1 MTNAN
6 ASEFGASVIPVM
18 RYRNLPAAIDWLC
31 TALGFSRHHIVTG
44 GNGAILFAQLT
55 LGNAMIMVGPVRHSA
70 FDKFLRQPDEIGG
83 AETQVCYFFVAD
95 AHAHCARARA
105 AGAEI
110 IFDIEGKANGGRS
123 YSCRDPEGHLWNF
136 GTYDPWRQHIA
147 QDRQLRRSGSGWV
160 GAGRRSV
167 LAIGLSTAVLAT
179 VAVPAWMPG
188 SPRQH
193 AAVKTTDG
201 ASEMDAKTT
210 FDQLMS
216 ERTAR
221 EAAERAEQEIRS
233 RLTEVQR
240 AKEAVEAKAQQVR
253 QLLAAARNGRRS
265 AEKVAGQALERLAE
279 AQSAKDAAE
288 QAARDAR
295 ERLAR
300 LQIRKGAAERA
311 ALDARRQLA
320 AERNAKRAAE
330 SFQYSG
336 QVPTEAATPP
346 WQR

>member
-1 MTNAN
+1 MTNAH

-18 RYRNLPAAIDWLC
+18 RYRNLPVAIDWLC
-31 TALGFSRHHIVTG
+31 TALGFARHHVVTG

-70 FDKFLRQPDEIGG
+70 FDKFLKQPDEIGG

-147 QDRQLRRSGSGWV
+147 QEGQLRQPERGWL
-160 GAGRRSV
+160 GATRRSV
-167 LAIGLSTAVLAT
+167 LAIGLSTVVLAT
-179 VAVPAWMPG
+179 IAVPAWVPEIPG
-188 SPRQH
+188 KL
-193 AAVKTTDG
+193 AIVKTTDSVSEVG
-201 ASEMDAKTT
+201 AKRA
-210 FDQLMS
+210 FDELVS

-221 EAAERAEQEIRS
+221 EAAERAEQETRS
-233 RLTEVQR
+233 RLTEAQR
-240 AKEAVEAKAQQVR
+240 AKEAAEARAQQVR
-253 QLLAAARNGRRS
+253 QLLATARNGRRS
-265 AEKVAGQALERLAE
+265 AEKVAAQALERLAE
-279 AQSAKDAAE
+279 AQGAKDAAE

-311 ALDARRQLA
+311 ALDAKRQLA

-330 SFQYSG
+330 SFQYSS
-336 QVPTEAATPP
+336 QAPTEAAPPP